1 MDKHEIQVEHIIDKV
16 LSLGY
21 KPPPF
26 LADWLRAAQNIN
38 NTQSLFKH
46 LFHSTDIEVFQDYLA
61 ELRFALM
68 FKGLG
73 YDVAY
78 EPFGSEGADIR
89 ISTKDDLYIV
99 EVTRIRLAHHTPR
112 ISEEELSDENFILPD
127 YGNIERDTHKS
138 IRKILRKLRQANHD
152 NSIIAIWND
161 DGELEEIEMEFATN
175 FIRSDRS
182 ASNIRFILYSSNWI
196 SSQQN
201 FCFPINKN
209 DSSIHLSQIM
219 ETNLVDEMISNVLK
233 SASS

>member
-1 MDKHEIQVEHIIDKV
+1 MNKHEFQVEHVIGKV

-21 KPPPF
+21 KPAPF
-26 LADWLRAAQNIN
+26 LADWLRAAQNTTNI
-38 NTQSLFKH
+38 QSLFKH
-46 LFHSTDIEVFQDYLA
+46 LFHSRDTEVFQDYLA

-89 ISTKDDLYIV
+89 IYTKDDLYIV
-99 EVTRIRLAHHTPR
+99 EVTRIRHAHSMSM

-127 YGNIERDTHKS
+127 YGNIERDTRKS

-161 DGELEEIEMEFATN
+161 DGELDEIEMEFAIN
-175 FIRSDRS
+175 YIRSERS
-182 ASNIRFILYSSNWI
+182 ASNIRFILYSSNCI
-196 SSQQN
+196 GSQQN

-209 DSSIHLSQIM
+209 FSSIRLSQII

-233 SASS
+233 STYS